1 MKANLDARYDL
12 YINGQWVPA
21 SVGKVVT
28 AYNPATGE

>member
-21 SVGKVVT
+21 SDGK
-28 AYNPATGE
+28 ALHRL